1 MNMQTATMQTAAPKR
16 TPVPLNGVD
25 TPALFATIGVVAGQP
40 ELAKFQFRAQSKWMG
55 GTHTETTMSGFSGA
69 GGEHSHKMA
78 FTAEGDH
85 PAVLCGA
92 DNGPTPVEWLLDAL
106 ACCLTAGIGNIAAA
120 RGVKLDSVTCTLE
133 GDIDLQG
140 ILGLSDKV
148 RNGYQ
153 GIRVKFDIKGDAPP
167 ETLAAIVRQSQ
178 ARSAVFDVITNGVP
192 VSIAVNAGA

>member
-1 MNMQTATMQTAAPKR
+1 MNMQTAAPKR

-40 ELAKFQFRAQSKWMG
+40 ELAKFQFRAQGKWMG

-78 FTAEGDH
+78 FTADGDH
-85 PAVLCGA
+85 PAVLCGT
-92 DNGPTPVEWLLDAL
+92 DNGPTPVEWLLHAL
-106 ACCLTAGIGNIAAA
+106 ASCLTAGIGNIAAA
-120 RGVKLDSVTCTLE
+120 RGVKLDSVTCTIE

-178 ARSAVFDVITNGVP
+178 ARSAVFDVLTNGVP